1 MYGLYH
7 ELIVLRSIT
16 FRKQNLRR
24 RKAAVIRQSFLPA
37 ASLWKKYALLTR
49 VSDRTDDSFLYND
62 ENEWRKPRFL

>member
-24 RKAAVIRQSFLPA
+24 RKAAVIRQSFLPV
-37 ASLWKKYALLTR
+37 ASLWKSYALLTR

-62 ENEWRKPRFL
+62 ENYWRKPRLL

>member
-7 ELIVLRSIT
+7 ELIVLRSII

-24 RKAAVIRQSFLPA
+24 RKAAVIRQSFLPV
-37 ASLWKKYALLTR
+37 ASLWKSYALLTR

-62 ENEWRKPRFL
+62 ENDWRKPRLL